1 MTPKYKVHIG
11 FITSDGVTIR
21 PGEYEG
27 TEFDMAEARRRSYV
41 TSIVPGG
48 AATVPTVKIEEKI
61 PDDIL
66 TKINLGQNSGDL
78 PTITLGQTTTLLVAE
93 GFKINYAT
101 ETEIV
106 NLKYVGKKAA
116 KKVIEAREVKWF
128 DSYSELNKRAPL
140 YGGKIWEDA
149 AFIDFSHPIKQDE
162 AELQVVISDTGSD
175 NSNVTK
181 KYSSK

>member
-41 TSIVPGG
+41 TPIADGSAVI
-48 AATVPTVKIEEKI
+48 PTVKIERKVT
-61 PDDIL
+61 DDVL
-66 TKINLGQNSGDL
+66 TRIDIGQNSGDL
-78 PTITLGQTTTLLVAE
+78 PTVTLSQPTTLLVAE
-93 GFKINYAT
+93 GFKINT
-101 ETEIV
+101 ETEKELV

-116 KKVIEAREVKWF
+116 KKVIEAREESWF
-128 DSYSELNKRAPL
+128 EGYSELNKRVPL
-140 YGGKIWEDA
+140 YGGKVWEDVA
-149 AFIDFSHPIKQDE
+149 YIDFSHPTKQDE
-162 AELQVVISDTGSD
+162 AELHVVMTETGSD

-181 KYSSK
+181 K